1 MIDAFAALRVTVFYR
16 LMKNIIFLGALVLAL
31 GLIGYLYQQL
41 STSEKAL
48 QLAEKRFADC
58 EKVTFQ
64 LQNQLAPLQKKQPGG
79 VQQ

>member
-1 MIDAFAALRVTVFYR
+1 
-16 LMKNIIFLGALVLAL
+16 MKNILVLGALVLAL

-41 STSEKAL
+41 SATEKEL
-48 QLAEKRFADC
+48 QLAQKRFADC

-79 VQQ
+79 VPQ